1 MLEVKTM
8 GAGPC
13 AVAGGSV
20 EEVAVMEARWQ
31 QLCDD
36 LGPVKI
42 VLLREPTAGLEAVVV
57 VDNLAAGPAIGG
69 VRMAP
74 DVTVEEV
81 MRLARAMTLKNAAA
95 GLPYGGGKA
104 GICADPGI
112 DPAGKGRL
120 VRSFARAI
128 ASLAEYIPGPDMGTD
143 EACMG
148 WIHDEIGRAVGLPAV
163 LGGIPLDAI
172 GATGLGLAACA
183 QAVQEAGYL
192 RLEGARVAVQGFGA
206 VGRNAARCLVERG
219 AVLVAASDSTGAVI
233 DPAGLEVAALAACQ
247 AEGGSLGES
256 GQGSPIPRDDLLE
269 VECDLLVPAARPDVL
284 DADNAELVRAA
295 VVLEGANIPATAEA
309 EQLLH
314 KRGVLVVPDIIANAG
329 GVICASVEHQGG
341 TQAQALALVQEKVA
355 ANTTQVLDRARELGV
370 LPREAAE
377 DLARA
382 RVAEATSYRR
392 SA

>member
-1 MLEVKTM
+1 
-8 GAGPC
+8 
-13 AVAGGSV
+13 
-20 EEVAVMEARWQ
+20 MEARWQ
-31 QLCDD
+31 ELCDD
-36 LGPVKI
+36 LGPAKI
-42 VLLREPTAGLEAVVV
+42 VLLREPAAGLEAVVV

-95 GLPYGGGKA
+95 GLPHGGGKA
-104 GICADPGI
+104 GICADPGMGRAAK
-112 DPAGKGRL
+112 AGL
-120 VRSFARAI
+120 VRCFARAI
-128 ASLAEYIPGPDMGTD
+128 ASLTEYVPGPDMGTD

-148 WIHDEIGRAVGLPAV
+148 WIHDEIGRAVGLPRV

-183 QAVQEAGYL
+183 EAAQEAGYL
-192 RLEGARVAVQGFGA
+192 QLAGARVAVQGFGA
-206 VGRNAARCLVERG
+206 VGANAARFLVDRG
-219 AVLVAASDSTGAVI
+219 AVLVAASDSVGAVA
-233 DPAGLEVAALAACQ
+233 DPAGLDAAALVAWK
-247 AEGGSLGES
+247 AEGGTVGAFGDGES
-256 GQGSPIPRDDLLE
+256 MPRDDLLG
-269 VECDLLVPAARPDVL
+269 VDCDLLIPAARPDVL
-284 DADNAELVRAA
+284 DAGSAELVRAA

-355 ANTTQVLDRARELGV
+355 ANTTQVLDRARELGI

-382 RVAEATSYRR
+382 RVAEATGYRR